1 METQDKERLR
11 IYRTD
16 IINNLEAGDILD
28 YLHEDEILTN
38 TDCELIFSGKTRK
51 ERSRL
56 LIDTITRRGPK
67 AYSSFT
73 RALNLAKYEFLN
85 EKISSGQCRYT
96 KIFPKNKFFQEIQNS
111 SNTSSSVPMH
121 GIRTLILENVEPNDI
136 LDILYQERVLSED
149 EYELVRKCRTRR
161 SRCSKLLYLL
171 SLCHQDIVIPVLNE
185 AFNSKYDFIK
195 TTINQTVREGKFQT
209 NKLHFECAENSKHTC
224 VKCHARHQNDM
235 SDLSCKRCVWQISSD
250 DCKFYMADDITS
262 FKTSVL
268 DKRNCRQLVSN
279 HPKLSTVQ
287 TCRPR
292 HSRNRQR
299 PYKKS
304 SSLLPIPLSDT
315 DSTSSIMTVIR
326 SCFQSTCIGNS
337 KSRKLFIF
345 KDLTTRPPL
354 EQHQH
359 LLVAFNYLS
368 TLINEGK
375 FDIFQ
380 CYCDGLKHKY
390 TDDYDLNCLIL
401 YLQASRELFR
411 IDSDKAKKLISNAL
425 EIVPKTSNP
434 QYFTT
439 ELLSAKSRM
448 FLSRRQFE
456 KFQTTI
462 DDGKMI
468 VESDTLSCTGH
479 AAGWLYLND
488 ARYSAIQIG
497 CINFQQR
504 NSARACKLLHNKAKN
519 SFKKSICHFQRDVG
533 KDGPFGFGYALCRLI
548 ILLLRCGDNGR
559 MMDILHPSSVDIKTA
574 AKYLNLLEDYI
585 KDMPKMLKMHLD
597 LAKCDYYFRIK
608 MPQLAL
614 QYATSAHKLSNDLQ
628 MLEFS
633 EHAYNR
639 LIKLNGI
646 HHLSGSETK
655 E

>member
-1 METQDKERLR
+1 METQDRDRLR
-11 IYRTD
+11 KYRID

-73 RALNLAKYEFLN
+73 RALNLSKYEYICA
-85 EKISSGQCRYT
+85 KITCGQCKCT
-96 KIFPKNKFFQEIQNS
+96 KIYPRQTFSKEIKNSPNS
-111 SNTSSSVPMH
+111 SESMH
-121 GIRTLILENVEPNDI
+121 EIRTLILENVEPIDI
-136 LDILYQERVLSED
+136 LDILYQEHVLSEH
-149 EYELVRKCRTRR
+149 EYELVQECKTRK

-171 SLCHQDIVIPVLNE
+171 SLCHQDILIPVLKE
-185 AFNSKYDFIK
+185 AFKSKYDFIN
-195 TTINQTVREGKFQT
+195 TTINQTVEEGKFKT
-209 NKLHFECAENSKHTC
+209 NELHFESADICKHTC
-224 VKCHARHQNDM
+224 ITCHDCDTKYMR
-235 SDLSCKRCVWQISSD
+235 DLSCKKCVGRISYA
-250 DCKFYMADDITS
+250 DCNCFTADAS
-262 FKTSVL
+262 FKTSAL
-268 DKRNCRQLVSN
+268 DKRHNRQLVSN
-279 HPKLSTVQ
+279 HSKCSTTQ
-287 TCRPR
+287 ICRPR

-304 SSLLPIPLSDT
+304 SSLLPLLLSDT
-315 DSTSSIMTVIR
+315 DSTSSVMTNIR
-326 SCFQSTCIGNS
+326 SCFPSNWKENS
-337 KSRKLFIF
+337 KSRKLFIL
-345 KDLTTRPPL
+345 KNLSTRPPL

-380 CYCDGLKHKY
+380 CYCDELKQKY

-401 YLQASRELFR
+401 YLQASRELFKA
-411 IDSDKAKKLISNAL
+411 DSDKAKKLISNAL

-439 ELLSAKSRM
+439 GLLSAKSRM
-448 FLSRRQFE
+448 FLSKRQFE

-462 DDGKMI
+462 DDAKMI
-468 VESDTLSCTGH
+468 VESEPLSYTGH

-504 NSARACKLLHNKAKN
+504 NSSRACKLLHIKAKN

-559 MMDILHPSSVDIKTA
+559 MMNILHPSSVDINTA
-574 AKYLNLLEDYI
+574 AKYLNLLEDCI
-585 KDMPKMLKMHLD
+585 KDMPKMLKMHLH
-597 LAKCDYYFRIK
+597 LAKSDYYFRIK

-614 QYATSAHKLSNDLQ
+614 QYATSAHKLSKDLQ

-633 EHAYNR
+633 EHANNR
-639 LIKLNGI
+639 IIELNVI
-646 HHLSGSETK
+646 HRLP
-655 E
+655 

>member
-1 METQDKERLR
+1 METQDRERLR
-11 IYRTD
+11 KYRTD

-28 YLHEDEILTN
+28 YLHEDEILSN
-38 TDCELIFSGKTRK
+38 TDCELIVSGKTRK

-56 LIDTITRRGPK
+56 LVDTITRRGPK
-67 AYSSFT
+67 AYSSFS
-73 RALNLAKYEFLN
+73 RALNLSKYEFLN
-85 EKISSGQCRYT
+85 AKISSGQCRFT
-96 KIFPKNKFFQEIQNS
+96 KVYQKQKFSQEIK
-111 SNTSSSVPMH
+111 TSSHSSEPMYE
-121 GIRTLILENVEPNDI
+121 IRTLILENVEPIDI
-136 LDILYQERVLSED
+136 LDILYQEQVLSEH
-149 EYELVRKCRTRR
+149 EYELVQECKTRK

-171 SLCHQDIVIPVLNE
+171 SLCHQDILIPVLNE
-185 AFNSKYDFIK
+185 AFNSKYDFIR
-195 TTINQTVREGKFQT
+195 TTINQTVEEGRFKT
-209 NKLHFECAENSKHTC
+209 NELYFECAEICKHTC
-224 VKCHARHQNDM
+224 IKCRDGDKKCM
-235 SDLSCKRCVWQISSD
+235 SDLSCKRCVELMSSD
-250 DCKFYMADDITS
+250 DCKCYIADDVKS
-262 FKTSVL
+262 LKTSAL
-268 DKRNCRQLVSN
+268 DKRNYRQLVSN
-279 HPKLSTVQ
+279 HPKCSTTQ
-287 TCRPR
+287 LCRPK

-304 SSLLPIPLSDT
+304 SSLSPLPLSDT
-315 DSTSSIMTVIR
+315 DSTSSFMTDIR
-326 SCFQSTCIGNS
+326 SYFQSTWMGNS
-337 KSRKLFIF
+337 KSRKLFIL
-345 KDLTTRPPL
+345 KTLSTRPPL

-380 CYCDGLKHKY
+380 CYCDELRHKY

-411 IDSDKAKKLISNAL
+411 KDSDKAKKLISKAL

-439 ELLSAKSRM
+439 GLLSAKSRM
-448 FLSRRQFE
+448 FLSKRQFE

-462 DDGKMI
+462 DDAKMI
-468 VESDTLSCTGH
+468 VESEPLSYTGH

-519 SFKKSICHFQRDVG
+519 SFKTSIYHFQRDVG

-597 LAKCDYYFRIK
+597 LAKCDYYSRIK
-608 MPQLAL
+608 MPQSAL
-614 QYATSAHKLSNDLQ
+614 QYATSAHKLSKDLQ

-639 LIKLNGI
+639 IIKLNGI
-646 HHLSGSETK
+646 HYLSGSETK
-655 E
+655 T

>member
-1 METQDKERLR
+1 MEKQDRERLR
-11 IYRTD
+11 IYRAD

-73 RALNLAKYEFLN
+73 RALNLGKYKFLN

-96 KIFPKNKFFQEIQNS
+96 KIFPKKRNVHEIQNS
-111 SNTSSSVPMH
+111 SNTTSSVPMH

-136 LDILYQERVLSED
+136 LDILYKERVISED
-149 EYELVRKCRTRR
+149 EYETVRECRTRR

-171 SLCHQDIVIPVLNE
+171 SLCHQDIVLPVLNE

-195 TTINQTVREGKFQT
+195 TIINQTVEEGKFQT
-209 NKLHFECAENSKHTC
+209 NKLLLECAESSKHTC
-224 VKCHARHQNDM
+224 IHDRHQKYMND
-235 SDLSCKRCVWQISSD
+235 LPCKICVGQISSD
-250 DCKFYMADDITS
+250 DCKCYMADDITS

-287 TCRPR
+287 TFRPR
-292 HSRNRQR
+292 HSRNRRR
-299 PYKKS
+299 PSKKS
-304 SSLLPIPLSDT
+304 SSLSPVPFSDT
-315 DSTSSIMTVIR
+315 DSTSSIKTDIR
-326 SCFQSTCIGNS
+326 SCFQSTYMGNS

-345 KDLTTRPPL
+345 KDLSIRPPL

-390 TDDYDLNCLIL
+390 TDDYDLNCLIM

-411 IDSDKAKKLISNAL
+411 ADSDKAKKLITNAL

-434 QYFTT
+434 KYFTT

-448 FLSRRQFE
+448 FLSKRQFE

-462 DDGKMI
+462 DDAKMI
-468 VESDTLSCTGH
+468 VESDPLSCTGH

-504 NSARACKLLHNKAKN
+504 NSARACKLLHSKAKN

-533 KDGPFGFGYALCRLI
+533 KDGPFGFGYALCRLV
-548 ILLLRCGDNGR
+548 ILLLQCGDNGR
-559 MMDILHPSSVDIKTA
+559 MMDILHPSSGGIKTA
-574 AKYLNLLEDYI
+574 EKYLKLLEEYI
-585 KDMPKMLKMHLD
+585 KDMPKMLKMHAD

-633 EHAYNR
+633 KHAQNR

-646 HHLSGSETK
+646 HHLS
-655 E
+655 